1 MGSRAGMLSSG
12 PWAWENASI
21 TLIESY
27 TFWILI
33 CSLWPAYDME
43 FNTQDHLLQEKI
55 HAIIDAYINGQ
66 HGISHWGEFLKS
78 IGVLESDNT
87 GFTHYTRKYSITDPR
102 AFMMACIQY
111 GF

>member
-1 MGSRAGMLSSG
+1 
-12 PWAWENASI
+12 
-21 TLIESY
+21 
-27 TFWILI
+27 
-33 CSLWPAYDME
+33 ME
-43 FNTQDHLLQEKI
+43 FNTHAHLLQEKIHAHLLMEFNTHDHLLQEKI

-66 HGISHWGEFLKS
+66 HGIAHWGEFLKS
-78 IGVLESDNT
+78 IGVLENNNI